1 MSTITTKNERQIC
14 YKDWGTD
21 RPGAKIS
28 QGMMDLFWL
37 QGMQAGVKNTFDC
50 LQAFSEPD
58 TEDLKQF
65 AVPTLIIHGDDEQ
78 IVPIA
83 AAAFRSSKLLRNAIL
98 KIYTGAPHGLVDT
111 HKDQLNA
118 DHLEFIKN

>member
-111 HKDQLNA
+111 HKSMPIIWNS
-118 DHLEFIKN
+118 